1 MMSNNDKIKLDD
13 SVLEDVDSNIDKN
26 ELKNKNKVSK
36 IDQEVSMDDLFD
48 FKPIGVVG
56 DEDSYMKSVTEI
68 KTSKS
73 QQTKKQKL
81 ENILDSN
88 DDTVSFI
95 DESIQ
100 NKSVNQNI
108 EKSYHDSKNNNSNK
122 SEMRNSIFK
131 EEVVLYDEEKD
142 KQFHS
147 QNVTNINNDYD
158 TYDAKKLRSLIESA
172 LYVCGNEGLSISD
185 LKRLTNAQSSDIKKI
200 LKDWTN
206 ELDNDPTRG
215 ITIKIYG
222 EKYKIFSK
230 AENREDLSKL
240 ITIKYR
246 NPLSSKVMETL
257 AIIAYNQPCT
267 RAIIEDIR
275 AKDPTATIQKLIEL
289 GLVAEAGRADTPG
302 RPLLYT
308 VTHKF
313 YDIFGIKNLSELP
326 KINIDQPFDADDVS
340 FFDTTRFND

>member
-1 MMSNNDKIKLDD
+1 MSNDKIKLDD
-13 SVLEDVDSNIDKN
+13 SVLEDTESNIDKK
-26 ELKNKNKVSK
+26 ELNKNKTESK
-36 IDQEVSMDDLFD
+36 IDKEVSMDDLFD

-56 DEDSYMKSVTEI
+56 DEESYMKSVTEI
-68 KTSKS
+68 KQQKP

-81 ENILDSN
+81 ESILDEPQEL
-88 DDTVSFI
+88 TFI
-95 DESIQ
+95 DESKKSSSD
-100 NKSVNQNI
+100 NKS
-108 EKSYHDSKNNNSNK
+108 S
-122 SEMRNSIFK
+122 SEMRDSIFK
-131 EEVVLYDEEKD
+131 EEVVLFDESDNTQQKNNIPPVNSDNNEIYDYKRM
-142 KQFHS
+142 
-147 QNVTNINNDYD
+147 
-158 TYDAKKLRSLIESA
+158 RSLIESA
-172 LYVCGNEGLSISD
+172 LYVCGNEGLSIAD

-215 ITIKIYG
+215 ISIKVYG
-222 EKYKIFSK
+222 EKYKLFSK

-275 AKDPTATIQKLIEL
+275 AKDPTATIQKLIDL

-326 KINIDQPFDADDVS
+326 KINIDQPFDAEDVS